1 MRLGLRATGL
11 SFLLYWLAD
20 AWLTF
25 WPTRRMKVGVVLIR
39 LDAIGDFI
47 LWLDSA
53 KEFRRLYSGQ
63 HIVLIANAA
72 WADWAATFPHWDEV
86 WPLDGRRFV
95 RDIRYRAK
103 MLRKVRRAGFETAI
117 QPTYSRTFMHGD
129 SLIRASAAIQRI
141 GSEGDESNTTV
152 TAKRVSN
159 RWYTRLIPASGHQM
173 MELERNAEFIRNLS
187 GQPYE
192 AALPHLPDS
201 GARVGQRPWPDSYIV
216 LFPGASWSGR
226 RWPVAHFAEL
236 ATRLHAE
243 FAWPVVLCGGP
254 GDVGLCEELG
264 AALTMPFV
272 DWAGRTNLV
281 ELAGVIHQ
289 SRLIVCNETSAV
301 HIAAAVGTPAVC
313 VVGGGHYGRFLPY
326 PHGVP
331 GYKPQVADHPM
342 PCFNCNW
349 RCSMPHVEG
358 AAVPCVAGV
367 SVNQVLLSAHQA
379 LEQTTKN
386 SKQTL

>member
-1 MRLGLRATGL
+1 MRLGFRATGL
-11 SFLLYWLAD
+11 SFLAYWFAD
-20 AWLTF
+20 CWLNI
-25 WPTRRMKVGVVLIR
+25 WSSHGKKAGVALVR

-53 KEFRRLYSGQ
+53 KEYRRLYPGQ
-63 HIVLIANAA
+63 RIVLIANAA
-72 WADWAATFPHWDEV
+72 WADWAATFPYWDEV
-86 WPLDGRRFV
+86 WALDGRRFV
-95 RDIRYRAK
+95 RDIKYRAK
-103 MLRKVRRAGFETAI
+103 MLRKVRRTGFETVI

-141 GSEGDESNTTV
+141 GSEGDESNITA
-152 TAKRVSN
+152 TAKRVGN
-159 RWYTRLIPASGHQM
+159 RWYTRLIPASDQPL

-187 GQPYE
+187 GQTYQ
-192 AALPHLPDS
+192 AALPRLPAS
-201 GARVGQRPWPDSYIV
+201 GIRSGPAPWPDSYIV
-216 LFPGASWSGR
+216 LFPSASWSGK
-226 RWPVAHFAEL
+226 RWPLAHFAEL

-264 AALTMPFV
+264 AALSMPFV
-272 DWAGRTNLV
+272 NWAGRTNLA
-281 ELAGVIHQ
+281 ELAGVIQHA
-289 SRLIVCNETSAV
+289 RLLVCNDTSAV

-326 PHGVP
+326 PQGVA
-331 GYKPQVADHPM
+331 GNKPQVADYPM

-379 LEQTTKN
+379 LEQATKI